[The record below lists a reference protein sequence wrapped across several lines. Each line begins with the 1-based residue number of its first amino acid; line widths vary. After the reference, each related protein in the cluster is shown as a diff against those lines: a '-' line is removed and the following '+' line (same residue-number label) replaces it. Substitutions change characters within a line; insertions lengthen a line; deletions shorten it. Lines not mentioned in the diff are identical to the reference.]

1 MMSDDDNEIP
11 CLFEEPYRYFTEYG
25 HRGAVEIRTLSE
37 ENRILKDTIK
47 HLQEQLGDSH
57 EKIKVEDMKRKLH

>member
-25 HRGAVEIRTLSE
+25 HRGAVEIRKLSE
-37 ENRILKDTIK
+37 ENRILKETIK
-47 HLQEQLGDSH
+47 HLQEQLDGSH

>member
-1 MMSDDDNEIP
+1 MADDDNEIP

-25 HRGAVEIRTLSE
+25 HRGAIEIRKLSE
-37 ENRILKDTIK
+37 ENSILIESIK
-47 HLQEQLGDSH
+47 HLQEQLVDSH

>member
-25 HRGAVEIRTLSE
+25 HRGAVEIRKLSE
-37 ENRILKDTIK
+37 ENRILKETIK
-47 HLQEQLGDSH
+47 HLQEQLDGSY

>member
-1 MMSDDDNEIP
+1 MADDDNEIP

-25 HRGAVEIRTLSE
+25 HRGAVEIRKLSE
-37 ENRILKDTIK
+37 ENRIIKETIK
-47 HLQEQLGDSH
+47 HLQEQLDGSD